1 MGIVPAAGVCS
12 QRVRRD
18 GRLAR
23 RIAPTASTPRSTT
36 AKPAF
41 AAIEL
46 DPTIPGQYA
55 QAELAAGE
63 RVAGRYRIESLLG
76 VGGMGVVY
84 RAFDEELRID
94 VALKLLRPEFAA
106 RPESYERFRQELLL
120 ARQVSSPH
128 VVRIHD
134 LVSDGQ
140 RRLISMEYVPGRS
153 LETWLDID
161 TALGEREALNVA
173 REVALGLAA
182 AHASGIVHR
191 DLKPGNVLVRPDG
204 HALISDFGVARSAAA
219 ERLTATGMMVGTP
232 DYVSPEQARG
242 ESVGPRSDLYALGLM
257 LYEMLVGHRAF
268 SGGTAAESL
277 ARRQFAPPPS
287 VRALKPEV
295 APWVDRLVMRLLAPN
310 PNRRFR
316 DAQAVVAAID
326 AQHVRWRPEWRP
338 WMGRAATFGLLVVVA
353 VAAWRMAGHGAV
365 EAPPPRALVVLP
377 FTATFDDDVPIALA
391 YSNLVGG
398 QLLDG
403 ERATADHRR
412 TANALARLGY
422 DGDAAVRHVD
432 RVLAELGGLEALSG
446 ALERRD
452 ETLRITL
459 RRHRDD
465 ETTEAAT
472 PWVST
477 DAMPAALGEALAS
490 LGLADRAGWR
500 TPAPTDVRALAAFG
514 HGLDRRNESEA
525 MAAFAEAVTL
535 EPQFV
540 QAWLHYLKR
549 ARRLLPNAEVET
561 LIGTLRSAT
570 RGLRGRDVERLRG
583 LAALAEGDVE
593 RAVED
598 FSRLAVDDPDDH
610 QTRLL
615 YAEALTAAGRLP
627 EADAELATLA
637 ALDPQ
642 NAEAWLML
650 GQNAVRAGESQRA
663 IDDYLGPARLAFARL
678 QQDRGET
685 DAINALG
692 LAYDLLGESDRA
704 IPLFD
709 EAARRREALGDP
721 RGAAGSRR
729 NLAFAHA
736 VSGRHDD
743 ARRELSAASTLA
755 AAIDDPGLRADIA
768 TDAGLL
774 AEERGAWGEA
784 LPHYRLALNLRQA
797 QGDSTG
803 TAAASLNLGFALAQ
817 TGSFGDAQPLFEAA
831 NRTYEAAADRLGRVR
846 SLHALARL
854 DLATDRLAVAAE
866 RIETAMHLASET
878 SLAQERAVLQFER
891 ATIARRRG
899 DLAGALNELRDAAE
913 RFEQAGDARG
923 QAQCRLA
930 MAQVH
935 LDAADAD
942 AAGRVLEVF
951 HFESP
956 ASEEQRALLE
966 ARRGEIARLRGN
978 HAEAA
983 RFAAAA
989 LDGAERSG
997 SLPAQLEARALAV
1010 RLAASDGQ
1018 AATAR
1023 AEFANFEA
1031 LLARFPAAE
1040 WQLERSIAAVWA
1052 LEGEAALQAYR
1063 AALGDEVLGMHR
1075 SRTVALMEAAAAALR
1090 RRGDA
1095 DDADQLAGDR
1105 QARIE
1110 RLRLVVGVDAG
1121 ASP

>member
-1 MGIVPAAGVCS
+1 MPVTPPLPSTTVRPAPAAI
-12 QRVRRD
+12 D
-18 GRLAR
+18 
-23 RIAPTASTPRSTT
+23 
-36 AKPAF
+36 
-41 AAIEL
+41 L

-84 RAFDEELRID
+84 RAFDEDLRID

-106 RPESYERFRQELLL
+106 RPESYERFRQELLM

-140 RRLISMEYVPGRS
+140 RRLISMEFVPGRS
-153 LETWLDID
+153 LETWLDVD
-161 TALGEREALNVA
+161 GALGEREALAVA
-173 REVALGLAA
+173 RQVALGLAA

-242 ESVGPRSDLYALGLM
+242 EVVGPRSDLYTLGLM
-257 LYEMLVGHRAF
+257 LYEMLTGQRAF
-268 SGGTAAESL
+268 SGGTAVESL
-277 ARRQFAPPPS
+277 ARRQFATPPS
-287 VRALKPEV
+287 VRALKPEL
-295 APWVDRLVMRLLAPN
+295 APWVDRLVARLLAPN

-316 DAQAVVAAID
+316 DAEAVVAAID

-338 WMGRAATFGLLVVVA
+338 WMGRVATVGLIVA
-353 VAAWRMAGHGAV
+353 VAAVAWRVAV
-365 EAPPPRALVVLP
+365 ERGADAPRPTALVVLP
-377 FTATFDDDVPIALA
+377 FSAARDDDLPIALA

-403 ERATADHRR
+403 DRATADHRR
-412 TANALARLGY
+412 TADALARLGY
-422 DGDAAVRHVD
+422 DGDSAARHVD
-432 RVLAELGGLEALSG
+432 RVLAELGGAEALSG

-452 ETLRITL
+452 ATLRITL
-459 RRHRDD
+459 RRHRDGEVTD
-465 ETTEAAT
+465 AAT

-490 LGLADRAGWR
+490 LGLADGAGWR
-500 TPAPTDVRALAAFG
+500 TPAPTDARALTAFG
-514 HGLDRRNESEA
+514 RGLGLRNESEA

-535 EPQFV
+535 EPQFA

-570 RGLRGRDVERLRG
+570 RGLRGRDVERLRS
-583 LAALAEGDVE
+583 LAALAEGDTE
-593 RAVED
+593 RAVEG
-598 FSRLAVDDPDDH
+598 FARLAAADPDDH

-615 YAEALTAAGRLP
+615 YADALTAAGQLA
-627 EADAELATLA
+627 EADAELTALT
-637 ALDPQ
+637 ALDAQ

-650 GQNAVRAGESQRA
+650 GQNAVRAGEAQRA

-678 QQDRGET
+678 QQERGET

-743 ARRELSAASTLA
+743 AGRELA
-755 AAIDDPGLRADIA
+755 AASALADAVDDPGLRADIA
-768 TDAGLL
+768 TDTGLL
-774 AEERGAWGEA
+774 AEERGAWSEA

-797 QGDSTG
+797 QGDPAG

-831 NRTYEAAADRLGRVR
+831 NRTYEAADDRLGRVR
-846 SLHALARL
+846 SLHALAQL
-854 DLATDRLAVAAE
+854 DLATDRLAVASQ

-899 DLAGALNELRDAAE
+899 DLASALAELRDAAAQ
-913 RFEQAGDARG
+913 FEQAGDARG
-923 QAQCRLA
+923 HAQSRLA
-930 MAQVH
+930 MAQLH

-942 AAGRVLEVF
+942 AASRVLDVF
-951 HFESP
+951 HFEAPS
-956 ASEEQRALLE
+956 SEEQRALLE

-978 HAEAA
+978 LDEAS
-983 RFAAAA
+983 RLAAAA
-989 LDGAERSG
+989 LGMAQQSG

-1010 RLAASDGQ
+1010 RVAASGGMD
-1018 AATAR
+1018 AAAR
-1023 AEFANFEA
+1023 AELASLDA

-1040 WQLERSIAAVWA
+1040 WRFERSIAAIWA
-1052 LEGEAALQAYR
+1052 LGADDALQSYR
-1063 AALGDEVLGMHR
+1063 AALGDDAVGMHR
-1075 SRTVALMEAAAAALR
+1075 SRAIALMEGAVAALR
-1090 RRGDA
+1090 RAGDI
-1095 DDADQLAGDR
+1095 DGADQLAGDR
-1105 QARIE
+1105 RSRIDRAR
-1110 RLRLVVGVDAG
+1110 LPAVDDAG
-1121 ASP
+1121 RTP

>member
-1 MGIVPAAGVCS
+1 MVFEPVLGVCS
-12 QRVRRD
+12 KRPRRMRRV
-18 GRLAR
+18 AR
-23 RIAPTASTPRSTT
+23 PGAAGALPPPSTSART
-36 AKPAF
+36 
-41 AAIEL
+41 AAIDL

-76 VGGMGVVY
+76 VGG
-84 RAFDEELRID
+84 DEDLRID

-153 LETWLDID
+153 LETWLDVD
-161 TALGEREALNVA
+161 GALGEREALAIARQVA
-173 REVALGLAA
+173 MGLAA

-242 ESVGPRSDLYALGLM
+242 ETVGPRSDLYALGLM
-257 LYEMLVGHRAF
+257 LYEMLTGQRAF

-277 ARRQFAPPPS
+277 ARRQFAVPPS
-287 VRALKPEV
+287 VRGPKPEL
-295 APWVDRLVMRLLAPN
+295 APWVDRLVARGLAPN

-316 DAQAVVAAID
+316 DAAAVVAAID

-338 WMGRAATFGLLVVVA
+338 SMGPAVGVA
-353 VAAWRMAGHGAV
+353 VLVLVAGIVWRLASQQGAAP
-365 EAPPPRALVVLP
+365 APPPRALVVIP
-377 FTATFDDDVPIALA
+377 FTATVDDDAPIALA
-391 YSNLVGG
+391 YANLIGG

-403 ERATADHRR
+403 EQPTADHRR

-422 DGDAAVRHVD
+422 DGDAAVLHVD
-432 RVLAELGGLEALSG
+432 RVLAELGGAEALSG
-446 ALERRD
+446 TLERED
-452 ETLRITL
+452 TTLRITL
-459 RRHRDD
+459 RRHRRGAVQ
-465 ETTEAAT
+465 EAVT

-477 DAMPAALGEALAS
+477 DAMPAALGEALAK
-490 LGLADRAGWR
+490 LGLAGGSGWR
-500 TPAPTDVRALAAFG
+500 TPAPTDARALAAFG
-514 HGLDRRNESEA
+514 RGLGLRNESEA

-561 LIGTLRSAT
+561 LVDTLRSAT
-570 RGLRGRDVERLRG
+570 RGLRGRDVERLRSV
-583 LAALAEGDVE
+583 AALVEGDAE
-593 RAVED
+593 RAVEGL
-598 FSRLAVDDPDDH
+598 SRLAGTDPDDH

-615 YAEALTAAGRLP
+615 LAEALTAAGRLAD
-627 EADAELATLA
+627 ADAELRTLT

-650 GQNAVRAGESQRA
+650 GQNAVRAGEAQRA

-678 QQDRGET
+678 EQDRGET

-704 IPLFD
+704 IPLFE

-721 RGAAGSRR
+721 RGAAGSHR

-736 VSGRHDD
+736 VSGRHED
-743 ARRELSAASTLA
+743 AGRELTAASALA
-755 AAIDDPGLRADIA
+755 AFIDDPGLRADIA

-784 LPHYRLALNLRQA
+784 LPHYRLALSLRQA
-797 QGDSTG
+797 QGDEAG

-817 TGSFGDAQPLFEAA
+817 TGGFGDAQPLFEAA
-831 NRTYEAAADRLGRVR
+831 NRTYEAADDRLGRVR
-846 SLHALARL
+846 SLHALAQL
-854 DLATDRLAVAAE
+854 DLATDRLETASE
-866 RIETAMHLASET
+866 RVETAMHLASET
-878 SLAQERAVLQFER
+878 SLAQERGVLQLER

-899 DLAGALNELRDAAE
+899 DLATALKALRDAE
-913 RFEQAGDARG
+913 TRFEQAGDARG
-923 QAQCRLA
+923 QAQSRLA
-930 MAQVH
+930 IAQLH
-935 LDAADAD
+935 LDAADPD
-942 AAGRVLEVF
+942 AASRVLEVF
-951 HFESP
+951 HFEAP

-966 ARRGEIARLRGN
+966 ARRGEIARLRGEL
-978 HAEAA
+978 ADASRLAA
-983 RFAAAA
+983 DA
-989 LDGAERSG
+989 LAMAQRSG

-1010 RLAASDGQ
+1010 RLAASSGRV
-1018 AATAR
+1018 AAAR
-1023 AEFANFEA
+1023 DELAAFDA

-1040 WQLERSIAAVWA
+1040 WRFERSIAAIWWFDAEKA
-1052 LEGEAALQAYR
+1052 LATYR
-1063 AALGDEVLGMHR
+1063 ASLGEDAIGMHR
-1075 SRTVALMEAAAAALR
+1075 SRTVALMEAAVAALR
-1090 RRGDA
+1090 RGGDA
-1095 DDADQLAGDR
+1095 DAADQLAGDR
-1105 QARIE
+1105 QARIV
-1110 RLRLVVGVDAG
+1110 RMRGIASDNTADGAG
-1121 ASP
+1121 AAR